1 MSEDLKQPV
10 PEYFAYLKN
19 IIEDLIKQLP
29 LFIAKWIVK
38 FGLRGALDINYD
50 ITRIYIYTP
59 PWYDEE
65 LQAFAIG
72 SDILYEDIRR
82 LNLFPEL
89 IKAAC
94 NEKAPIVKYVTAT
107 TYHPNSFY
115 KGYVNHFYDY
125 YKQEYTT
132 SHAFANF
139 GYAGLIGLIGANV
152 EVSI

>member
-1 MSEDLKQPV
+1 
-10 PEYFAYLKN
+10 
-19 IIEDLIKQLP
+19 
-29 LFIAKWIVK
+29 FIAKWISK
-38 FGLRGALDINYD
+38 FGLRGALDLNYD
-50 ITRIYIYTP
+50 ITP
-59 PWYDEE
+59 
-65 LQAFAIG
+65 FAIG

-89 IKAAC
+89 IKAARSVL
-94 NEKAPIVKYVTAT
+94 EAWAPIVKYVTAT

-139 GYAGLIGLIGANV
+139 GYAGLIGAFSSQSN
-152 EVSI
+152 ERR